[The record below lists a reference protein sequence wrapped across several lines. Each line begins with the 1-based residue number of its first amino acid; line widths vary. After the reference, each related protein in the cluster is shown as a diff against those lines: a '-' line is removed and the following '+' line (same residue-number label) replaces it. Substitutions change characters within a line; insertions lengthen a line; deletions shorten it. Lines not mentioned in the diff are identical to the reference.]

1 MAAITISEEEAI
13 RDLPSLLVRV
23 RGGEEIA
30 ISSGDKPT
38 VILKAERMDPSI
50 DATLARMKAIRDRDG
65 EDAFHMGSDFADD
78 LEEIIRQRK
87 PADRSAWD

>member
-1 MAAITISEEEAI
+1 MATTTISEEEAI
-13 RDLPSLLVRV
+13 RDLPGLLVRV

-30 ISSGDKPT
+30 ISSGDKPA
-38 VILKAERMDPSI
+38 VILKAEQMDPSI

-65 EDAFHMGSDFADD
+65 EDAFRMGSDFADD